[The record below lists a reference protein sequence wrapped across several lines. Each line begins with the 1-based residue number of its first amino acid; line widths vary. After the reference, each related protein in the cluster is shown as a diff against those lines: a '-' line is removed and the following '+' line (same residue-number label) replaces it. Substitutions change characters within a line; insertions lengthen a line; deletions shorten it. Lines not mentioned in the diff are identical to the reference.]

1 MGSVMTLAG
10 LADPSSRRKPTAD
23 LRGGECACI
32 LNPRT
37 GQGTRFCRVER
48 SKGGKSR
55 SSIQI
60 MGKCPNP
67 VRTK

>member
-10 LADPSSRRKPTAD
+10 LADPAPRRKPTAD
-23 LRGGECACI
+23 LRPGQCVCV

-37 GQGTRFCRVER
+37 GQGTKFCRVER
-48 SKGGKSR
+48 NQGGKSR

-60 MGKCPNP
+60 AGKCPNP
-67 VRTK
+67 VKTK